1 MTQSFSSAARRIIT
15 PAPFTPVNLPA
26 PPGDTRA
33 PLPWRAMLVML
44 TLALLALALLLL
56 LPRWTPSPLIAQSA
70 GKAVNTVAS
79 AAPGVAVPADDQV
92 TAAARRTAQVLLRAV
107 LARLA
112 ALEARKAES
121 WDRSGLHHLTQALND
136 GEKAYSE
143 QRFRAAQDAYRTA
156 LIHAAD
162 IEARLPGVIA
172 SLLKSGDAALEQGN
186 SAAADAAFAQVLA
199 IAPTQRAAS
208 LGRARAATLDRVRAL
223 VEQAEAYEQMGDADK
238 AREVYND
245 AHRLDAHMA
254 SVAAGLARLDAG
266 ARVQKLK
273 AALSDGH
280 RALARDDYS
289 AAREA
294 FKRAAALDGQA
305 EEVTAGLRETNRRA
319 TAAAIA
325 SALELAGRARREEAW
340 PRAAQAYGTA
350 LALDAELDD
359 AAQGKQQ
366 ASLRAALDAE
376 LEALRQD
383 VLALAAGAPREAA
396 QRALARAQTIAQP
409 GPRLRTQMAAL
420 SQALREAREPLTV
433 TLQSDDA
440 NEVEVEGVGA
450 LGRFKERQVTLTP
463 GRHAAVVHRDGA
475 APLRIEFDIAPGA
488 RAPRVILKSAP

>member
-1 MTQSFSSAARRIIT
+1 
-15 PAPFTPVNLPA
+15 
-26 PPGDTRA
+26 
-33 PLPWRAMLVML
+33 MLVML

-56 LPRWTPSPLIAQSA
+56 LPRWTPAPLSELAAEEAALSTD
-70 GKAVNTVAS
+70 GE
-79 AAPGVAVPADDQV
+79 APGAAVPADDQV
-92 TAAARRTAQVLLRAV
+92 TAAARRTAQVLLRAA

-112 ALEARKAES
+112 ELEAHQAER

-156 LIHAAD
+156 LMHAAE
-162 IEARLPGVIA
+162 IEARLPDVIA
-172 SLLKSGDAALEQGN
+172 KLLADGDAALAQGN

-199 IAPTQRAAS
+199 IAPTQRAAR
-208 LGRARAATLDRVRAL
+208 LGRTRAATLDRVRAL

-245 AHRLDAHMA
+245 AQRLDPHMA
-254 SVAAGLARLDAG
+254 SVTAGLARLDAG

-273 AALSDGH
+273 TALSDGH

-289 AAREA
+289 AARVA
-294 FKRAAALDGQA
+294 FKRAAALGGQA
-305 EEVTAGLRETNRRA
+305 EEVTAALRETDRRA
-319 TAAAIA
+319 TAAGIA
-325 SALELAGRARREEAW
+325 GALERADRARRAEAW
-340 PRAAQAYGTA
+340 AQAAEAYGAA

-366 ASLRAALDAE
+366 AHMRAALDAE
-376 LEALRQD
+376 LDAPRQN

-396 QRALARAQTIAQP
+396 QRALARAQNIAQP

-420 SQALREAREPLTV
+420 SQALREAREPLLV
-433 TLQSDDA
+433 TLQSDGADD
-440 NEVEVEGVGA
+440 VDVDGIGA

>member
-1 MTQSFSSAARRIIT
+1 
-15 PAPFTPVNLPA
+15 
-26 PPGDTRA
+26 
-33 PLPWRAMLVML
+33 
-44 TLALLALALLLL
+44 
-56 LPRWTPSPLIAQSA
+56 
-70 GKAVNTVAS
+70 
-79 AAPGVAVPADDQV
+79 
-92 TAAARRTAQVLLRAV
+92 
-107 LARLA
+107 
-112 ALEARKAES
+112 
-121 WDRSGLHHLTQALND
+121 
-136 GEKAYSE
+136 
-143 QRFRAAQDAYRTA
+143 
-156 LIHAAD
+156 
-162 IEARLPGVIA
+162 
-172 SLLKSGDAALEQGN
+172 
-186 SAAADAAFAQVLA
+186 
-199 IAPTQRAAS
+199 
-208 LGRARAATLDRVRAL
+208 
-223 VEQAEAYEQMGDADK
+223 
-238 AREVYND
+238 
-245 AHRLDAHMA
+245 MA
-254 SVAAGLARLDAG
+254 SVKAG
-266 ARVQKLK
+266 ARATRCQARAQQLS

-325 SALELAGRARREEAW
+325 SALERAGARAQERSLAAGRAQPMARRSRSM
-340 PRAAQAYGTA
+340 PNSTTQRRANSKRAQ
-350 LALDAELDD
+350 
-359 AAQGKQQ
+359 
-366 ASLRAALDAE
+366 RAALDAQ
-376 LEALRQD
+376 LESLRQD